1 MARGLKAWRILLSI
15 VLGVSIWQ
23 QWACG
28 SSPQV
33 PCLFIFG
40 DSVFDNGNNLA
51 LETDVTVDYL
61 PYGVDFPYGSTGRC
75 SNGVNIADA
84 IADLLGFENY
94 IPPFGKGNCREFMN
108 GVNYASGGSGILN
121 MTGYL
126 LGQRYTMDLQLYNH
140 KIIASRIAKEL
151 GGADVAKKYL
161 GQCIYAVET
170 GYNDYL
176 NNYYGEGY
184 NTSDIYTPEQF
195 AQLLVQTYE
204 IQLERLYSEGARK
217 VAVFGLIRIGC
228 MPAYKQIFGAN
239 ESSCV
244 DKLNHAAQ
252 LFNNDL
258 QKALPKLNAN
268 LPGAK
273 FTYINS
279 YEIDS
284 ENYTDLGFKIT
295 DKSCCDVPTDQI
307 PCAALT
313 YPCLNRDEHVYW
325 DGAHYTE
332 ARARIFAKRA
342 YKRQFPV
349 DAYPYDIS
357 ELAKVPND
365 EADGC
370 STYVWK

>member
-1 MARGLKAWRILLSI
+1 MASGLKTWRIIVLSI
-15 VLGVSIWQ
+15 LLVLSSCQ
-23 QWACG
+23 HRACG

-33 PCLFIFG
+33 PCLFMFG
-40 DSVFDNGNNLA
+40 DSLFDNGNNMVLA
-51 LETDVTVDYL
+51 TDVKASYL

-75 SNGVNIADA
+75 SNGLNLADV
-84 IADLLGFENY
+84 IGFENY
-94 IPPFGKGNCREFMN
+94 IPPFGTGDCRDFMN
-108 GVNYASGGSGILN
+108 GVNYASSGGGILDT
-121 MTGYL
+121 TGSL

-151 GGADVAKKYL
+151 GGADVANKYL
-161 GQCIYAVET
+161 GQCIYAVEM

-184 NTSDIYTPEQF
+184 NSSKIYTPEQF

-204 IQLERLYSEGARK
+204 IQLERLYKEGARK
-217 VAVFGLIRIGC
+217 IAVFGLIRIGC
-228 MPAYKQIFGAN
+228 MPSYIQIFGAD

-244 DKLNHAAQ
+244 EKLNHAVQ
-252 LFNNDL
+252 LFNKKL
-258 QKALPKLNAN
+258 QKVIAKLNAN
-268 LPGAK
+268 LPVAK

-295 DKSCCDVPTDQI
+295 DKGCCDVPTGEI
-307 PCAALT
+307 PCAPLT

-365 EADGC
+365 EANGC
-370 STYVWK
+370 STCGSRIL